1 LDIELDG
8 IRNQWKLTRQDNL
21 LLVQYSKGNKLL
33 TIIPRFISPE
43 IEAVEGSMTSPM
55 PGKVIEIMVKEGD
68 KVKIGEKLVV
78 IEAMKMNHT
87 ITAHQ
92 DGLVEQLFISE
103 GEQLELGASLMIISN
118 NKGII

>member
-1 LDIELDG
+1 
-8 IRNQWKLTRQDNL
+8 
-21 LLVQYSKGNKLL
+21 
-33 TIIPRFISPE
+33 
-43 IEAVEGSMTSPM
+43 
-55 PGKVIEIMVKEGD
+55 
-68 KVKIGEKLVV
+68 
-78 IEAMKMNHT
+78 MNHT